1 MNSLQDD
8 WDEYLPL
15 FEFAYNDSHNPS
27 TGATPFFLNHGRHP
41 RRPTTVSLVS
51 NVPAAEDFVL
61 QMQNHISSARDKILK
76 SIADNAD
83 IQTSNFQDHNL
94 KVNDWVLLKAENY
107 DLLLPSKKL
116 SPRWLGPFQINQV
129 RGLNTMKLDLPKRLE
144 RVEPI
149 QNVSW
154 LRKYKFRPAELGPAT
169 TRQAPEIV
177 EGEEESEVEAVLADR
192 YSGNRKQYLVRFAT
206 YGPEDD
212 LWLPLRNLK
221 HSQEA
226 ITEYWARQNDRR
238 LR

>member
-1 MNSLQDD
+1 
-8 WDEYLPL
+8 
-15 FEFAYNDSHNPS
+15 
-27 TGATPFFLNHGRHP
+27 
-41 RRPTTVSLVS
+41 
-51 NVPAAEDFVL
+51 
-61 QMQNHISSARDKILK
+61 
-76 SIADNAD
+76 
-83 IQTSNFQDHNL
+83 
-94 KVNDWVLLKAENY
+94 
-107 DLLLPSKKL
+107 
-116 SPRWLGPFQINQV
+116 
-129 RGLNTMKLDLPKRLE
+129 MKLDLPKRLE

-192 YSGNRKQYLVRFAT
+192 YSGNQKQYLVRFAT

-212 LWLPLRNLK
+212 LWLPLRHLK